1 MHART
6 STLFSLRNRGPYIS
20 TQVGVK
26 KKKENLNQLLIP
38 PRIVLVEAKTE
49 HGHPKTL
56 TLYSNKTK
64 VEEKKEKKKT
74 LEAFRRSI
82 ELTFN
87 YKP

>member
-1 MHART
+1 MRT

-20 TQVGVK
+20 TQVGVKK

-64 VEEKKEKKKT
+64 VEEKKEKKK
-74 LEAFRRSI
+74 RSRH
-82 ELTFN
+82 FGVRSN
-87 YKP
+87 